1 MFVVWG
7 KKIVRKKIGFV
18 ADFCP
23 ICRTIRPF
31 QVMRLEAAGSL
42 YYLGLGEGELVG
54 HERTCQQCDTAYPAE
69 PATYA
74 SIAKTILSLSEL
86 KRQTYPRIE
95 ETLRDQLALEE
106 RVRHALVHLSPQ
118 ERSALIRS
126 PFMLLSSHV
135 EKRFSALHIDKAVA
149 VSMVAALALL
159 TFGTAA
165 ARTVA
170 PDSTDVSMLAFL
182 GIGVVLVGW
191 QMALSGTKFMNH
203 QVVPKLARA
212 LRPLRPTEHELKSV
226 HAELKE
232 LRHKMGKKLVLAE
245 LQAQL
250 VQPILGS

>member
-1 MFVVWG
+1 MFIVWG
-7 KKIVRKKIGFV
+7 KKVVRKKIGFV

-31 QVMRLEAAGSL
+31 QVMRLEAAGGL
-42 YYLGLGEGELVG
+42 YYLGLGEGEPAG
-54 HERTCQQCDTAYPAE
+54 HERTCQQCDTSYPAE

-74 SIAKTILSLSEL
+74 SIAKTILALSEL
-86 KRQTYPRIE
+86 KRQTYPHIE
-95 ETLRDQLALEE
+95 EALRDQLALEQ
-106 RVRHALVHLSPQ
+106 RVRHALVHLSAE

-135 EKRFSALHIDKAVA
+135 EKRFSALHIDRGVA
-149 VSMVAALALL
+149 LSMVAALALL

-165 ARTVA
+165 ARSVA
-170 PDSTDVSMLAFL
+170 PDSTDWSMLVFL
-182 GIGVVLVGW
+182 GIGIVLIGW
-191 QMALSGTKFMNH
+191 QMALSGTKYMNRH
-203 QVVPKLARA
+203 IVPKLARA

-232 LRHKMGKKLVLAE
+232 LRHKMAKKLVLAE

-250 VQPILGS
+250 VQPIPGP